1 MEEENKFYSTQEQQ
15 ENEPSA
21 SAAASDSFS
30 DDFQSC
36 CEDEDPFIEVDE
48 EDLRPSSPPPSPHS
62 HSSSEDTNLLEQLL
76 FFACGLG
83 SSLGY
88 IATLSSLVYFKILYG
103 PDSFVDLNLAVYLPL
118 LPISLAQARWDRYY
132 DQQYQSRRTFLVRG
146 VVGFGLILLGTI
158 RMILNEGGGLALL
171 IWQTSLQGSGGAI
184 LYGTLN
190 QLASFVGRDG
200 RRLKATVSAG
210 VQASALVV
218 LAVSLWTGFRTGNA
232 DKFSTFLWSIATI
245 ETLCFAMFLWLLL
258 ARQSVAASMI
268 RRDSSIQLDNDAVVT
283 LASVSDD
290 NLLLEEPLIARRS
303 SSPSSSPR
311 TIINMSFA
319 QLWNQTRA
327 CCLILIVTLVPS
339 FVVGSWFT
347 RVQTDWIA
355 LAQVLFYVR
364 IGADFFGRL
373 ATIVVPPRSIPCL
386 GWAALGRLVPTVLFF
401 INARAAGVFL
411 SGMYGDILSIVLV
424 AIISFLSGYLVT
436 GCFQLAP
443 LGLPSEIREM
453 NSAKQASLLTV
464 AFSVAA
470 IGGLVSSFVL
480 IAFGV

>member
-1 MEEENKFYSTQEQQ
+1 MEEENRFYSTQEQQ

-36 CEDEDPFIEVDE
+36 CENEDPFIEVDE
-48 EDLRPSSPPPSPHS
+48 EHLRQPSPPPSPNA
-62 HSSSEDTNLLEQLL
+62 SSEDTTLLEQLL

-132 DQQYQSRRTFLVRG
+132 DQQYQSSRTFLVRG

-158 RMILNEGGGLALL
+158 RMIMNGGDGLASL

-232 DKFSTFLWSIATI
+232 DKFSTFLWNITTI
-245 ETLCFAMFLWLLL
+245 ETLCFVMFLWLLV
-258 ARQSVAASMI
+258 ARPSVAASMI
-268 RRDSSIQLDNDAVVT
+268 RRDSSIQFDDDTIVT

-290 NLLLEEPLIARRS
+290 NLLLEEPLIGQRS
-303 SSPSSSPR
+303 SSFSPR
-311 TIINMSFA
+311 TITNMSFP
-319 QLWNQTRA
+319 QLWNHTRA
-327 CCLILIVTLVPS
+327 CCLTLIVTLVPS
-339 FVVGSWFT
+339 FVVGCWFT

-373 ATIVVPPRSIPCL
+373 ATIVVPPRSIACL
-386 GWAALGRLVPTVLFF
+386 RWTALVRLLPVVLFF
-401 INARAAGVFL
+401 VNARAADVFL
-411 SGMYGDILSIVLV
+411 PGMYGDVLSIVLV

-443 LGLPSEIREM
+443 LGLPWDLRET
-453 NSAKQASLLTV
+453 NSAKQSSLLTV